1 MRNVLGTLSIAG
13 LLAASLG
20 PGAAAQDK
28 ATYER
33 RAIERYV
40 ALFAWLDLDHDN
52 AVSRAEAAG
61 DLNFLP
67 VFDDADIDRDGI
79 VSKAELDR
87 FLTLRYGA
95 SPP

>member
-1 MRNVLGTLSIAG
+1 MTTRCHG
-13 LLAASLG
+13 
-20 PGAAAQDK
+20 
-28 ATYER
+28 
-33 RAIERYV
+33 
-40 ALFAWLDLDHDN
+40 
-52 AVSRAEAAG
+52 AEAAG

>member
-1 MRNVLGTLSIAG
+1 MRSVLATLSIAG

-20 PGAAAQDK
+20 LDVAAQDK

-33 RAIERYV
+33 RSIERFV
-40 ALFAWLDLDHDN
+40 ELFAWLDLDHDN
-52 AVSRAEAAG
+52 AVSRAEAEG

-67 VFDDADIDRDGI
+67 VFDDADIDRDGT

-87 FLTLRYGA
+87 FLALRYGA
-95 SPP
+95 SPR